1 MAAQIAPP
9 RQRRLEMKR
18 PTTETHMRDRHI
30 LYVISHYTYR
40 STFIVR
46 EIAELAAR
54 GWSITVVSLRQP
66 SFAPGSAP
74 GDLAYTVVYDRFLAA
89 NVLLAA
95 IRAVASNTPA
105 IFEYVRLIASTF
117 GNDLRLV
124 ARNLVVIPKACLYA
138 SIIRRSGYRH
148 IHAHW
153 ATVST
158 STAMLISRLSGVPFS
173 FTGHAW
179 DIFCDTRL
187 LAEKG
192 EAARFVLTCTAYN
205 RQHLVQTAKIDS
217 NKVHVLYHGLRI
229 PSRSAERVDP
239 LGRPLAL
246 LTVGRWSEK
255 KGFLDL
261 LEALAIVRDQGVEFR
276 LLMIVGEGSADYER
290 RVRETIAARRLDQW
304 VRITG
309 WLPGEQVEASMR
321 ASDLFVLPC
330 VTPANGAIDGIPN
343 VLIEALAVELPVVA
357 TRLSGIPELVRH
369 GETGLLV
376 NERDPQELAAT
387 LVWCAAHMADMRRL
401 AAAGRHLVERTFDIS
416 RTISSLEHYFEAAI
430 AHGPA
435 R

>member
-1 MAAQIAPP
+1 
-9 RQRRLEMKR
+9 MKR
-18 PTTETHMRDRHI
+18 PTTETHLRDRHI
-30 LYVISHYTYR
+30 LYVISRYTYR

-66 SFAPGSAP
+66 SFAPGSDP
-74 GDLAYTVVYDRFLAA
+74 GDLAYTVVYDSFLAP
-89 NVLLAA
+89 NVLFAA
-95 IRAVASNTPA
+95 IRAIASNTSA
-105 IFEYVRLIASTF
+105 IFQYVRLIASTF

-138 SIIRRSGYRH
+138 SIIRQSGYRH

-158 STAMLISRLSGVPFS
+158 SAAMLISRLSGVPFS

-192 EAARFVLTCTAYN
+192 DAARFVLTCTAYN

-217 NKVHVLYHGLRI
+217 NKVHVVYHGLRI
-229 PSRSAERVDP
+229 PSRSEERVGP
-239 LGRPLAL
+239 LARPLAL

-261 LEALAIVRDQGVEFR
+261 LEALAVVRDQGVEFR

-304 VRITG
+304 VRTTG

-401 AAAGRHLVERTFDIS
+401 AVAGRALVERTFDIS
-416 RTISSLEHYFEAAI
+416 RTISNLEQHFEAAI
-430 AHGPA
+430 AHGTA
-435 R
+435 E

>member
-1 MAAQIAPP
+1 
-9 RQRRLEMKR
+9 
-18 PTTETHMRDRHI
+18 MRDRQI
-30 LYVISHYTYR
+30 LYVISRYTHR
-40 STFIVR
+40 TTFINR

-54 GWSITVVSLRQP
+54 GWSITVVSLRRP
-66 SFAPGSAP
+66 SFAPGSDP
-74 GDLAYTVVYDRFLAA
+74 GTLPYKVRYDAFLAP
-89 NVLLAA
+89 NVLVAA
-95 IRAVASNTPA
+95 IIALASNPRA
-105 IFEYVRLIASTF
+105 ILDYARLVTSSF

-124 ARNLVVIPKACLYA
+124 SRNLVVIPKACFYA
-138 SIIRRSGYRH
+138 SVVRQSGYRH

-158 STAMLISRLSGVPFS
+158 SAAMLMSRLSGVPFS

-192 EAARFVLTCTAYN
+192 DAARFVLTCTDYN
-205 RQHLVQTAKIDS
+205 RQHLVQTAKIDG

-229 PSRSAERVDP
+229 PSRSEERVGSV
-239 LGRPLAL
+239 GRPLAL

-261 LEALAIVRDQGVEFR
+261 LEALAIVRDQGVDFR
-276 LLMIVGEGSADYER
+276 LQMIVGEGSAAYEQ
-290 RVRETIAARRLDQW
+290 RVRETISARGLDEW
-304 VRITG
+304 VVTTG
-309 WLPGEQVEASMR
+309 WLPGEQVEAAMR

-369 GETGLLV
+369 GDTGLLV
-376 NERDPQELAAT
+376 NERDPQDLAAT

-401 AAAGRHLVERTFDIS
+401 AVAGRQLVERRFDIS
-416 RTISSLEHYFEAAI
+416 RTISSLEQHFETAI

-435 R
+435 Q